1 MENLIYLTAI
11 RNVKT
16 NELIHV
22 FVNPNTKEKLISM
35 DNDKYTPI
43 DNPYIKSLLNC
54 NIETQRNNGFMK
66 TALILGSSIILTSF
80 IISSPTTLDIFDT
93 GISIVKNKT
102 HLSYSTYEYNNIN
115 SFIKRLESTINSND
129 SFNSEE
135 KYVIT
140 NGLTDFFKDWG
151 YLYSDSELNGIL
163 YRLQKVKI
171 HRGGTISRNAAGEY
185 IFLNINLDKDS
196 NELTTSHE
204 VFHCIFDINK
214 PDILEELFGFGS
226 AYREAIVE
234 SLNKMYAGPY
244 SKAGSFTYTE
254 QRKDLV
260 KLSLLIDKKQIMEKF
275 LLENVSIV
283 DLISNSCRDVSK
295 KDIIKY
301 IALLDAKKQLYNS
314 RQGYELVESTKDEEN
329 DLYNMM
335 YKSKYNK
342 DFDIDFL
349 LSEDFLD
356 NNIEFS
362 KDGYRYSLSKRMF
375 NKVDINNYSDLDNHF
390 VGLDHNSNS
399 EQLLFFLSD
408 FDTRN
413 RYKDDINGY
422 FDYLYNKYKDD
433 KSKLISF
440 LNLLHVE
447 YNSFNDFF
455 DLYIDSLNERNL
467 EPYLFALELK
477 EGLKTFNDLLYV
489 DNDNKDYDLRELMK
503 GILEIKLKKEQSK
516 EVLYWFCNTDL
527 EFESYDIFYKD
538 DCVVNNRYNVVQT
551 IPFKLVNN
559 EIITYM
565 DNGFKYIYLNE
576 TKQDITKINDVNGI
590 YSNLFNRNDVVFYK
604 LNVFPNE
611 NGYLILFEEK
621 YEYTST
627 DMLCPYSKHKIK
639 ALIMD

>member
-22 FVNPNTKEKLISM
+22 FVNPNTKEKLIST
-35 DNDKYTPI
+35 DNDKYTPV

-129 SFNSEE
+129 NFNSEE

-151 YLYSDSELNGIL
+151 YLYSYSELNGVL
-163 YRLQKVKI
+163 YRLEKVKI
-171 HRGGTISRNAAGEY
+171 HRGGTVSKNAAGEY
-185 IFLNINLDKDS
+185 IFLNINLAKDS
-196 NELTTSHE
+196 NELTTAHE
-204 VFHCIFDINK
+204 VFHCIFDINR

-234 SLNKMYAGPY
+234 NLNKMYAGPY
-244 SKAGSFTYTE
+244 SKVESFTYSE

-260 KLSLLIDKKQIMEKF
+260 KLSLLIDKEQIMEKF
-275 LLENVSIV
+275 LLENISIV
-283 DLISNSCRDVSK
+283 DLISNSCVGISK
-295 KDIIKY
+295 KDIIRY
-301 IALLDAKKQLYNS
+301 VALLDAKKQLYNS
-314 RQGYELVESTKDEEN
+314 RQGYELVESTKDEEEE
-329 DLYNMM
+329 LYNMM

-342 DFDIDFL
+342 DFDIDILF
-349 LSEDFLD
+349 SDDFF
-356 NNIEFS
+356 NGNIEFS
-362 KDGYRYSLSKRMF
+362 KDGYRYSLSKNMF
-375 NKVDINNYSDLDNHF
+375 NKVDINNYGDLDSHF
-390 VGLDHNSNS
+390 VGLDHNSFS

-408 FDTRN
+408 FDIRN
-413 RYKDDINGY
+413 MYKDNINGY
-422 FDYLYNKYKDD
+422 FDYLYNKYKGD
-433 KSKLISF
+433 KDKLIRF

-447 YNSFNDFF
+447 YNRYNDFF

-489 DNDNKDYDLRELMK
+489 DNDNKGYDLSELMK

-527 EFESYDIFYKD
+527 EFESYDIFRKEE
-538 DCVVNNRYNVVQT
+538 CTVSNRYNVVQA
-551 IPFKLVNN
+551 IPFKLIGN

-565 DNGFKYIYLNE
+565 DNGFKYIYLNK
-576 TKQDITKINDVNGI
+576 TKQDITKIYDVNGM
-590 YSNLFNRNDVVFYK
+590 YSTLFNRNDVDFYK
-604 LNVFPNE
+604 VNILNE
-611 NGYLILFEEK
+611 DDEYLNLFEEK

-627 DMLCPYSKHKIK
+627 YMLRPYDNRKIK
-639 ALIMD
+639 ILTMD